1 MQRVTSQLMSRKR
14 MTRNTV
20 TIRIKHFAEDILPT
34 RNLPTEKI
42 SGEEI
47 PAPHLFRSRLPCH
60 LFPVAIDHRVLG
72 LVPGS
77 RYLGRGRG
85 RGWGIQTG
93 GSPKRCQFKRS
104 VVLPSK
110 HPETKA
116 ENDPRKKQKKNV
128 FLCSSPLLN
137 QTKMKSFLDKK
148 KHMVQPLPRWK
159 LFASS
164 PSGSSTVDP
173 PGREAPWRK
182 PPEQLGRYG
191 SAQGWMA
198 QRWFLTESVWW
209 TWMCWRWCFYIFDI
223 ISHHKTTIWGRIWCI
238 FFQTS

>member
-1 MQRVTSQLMSRKR
+1 

-20 TIRIKHFAEDILPT
+20 TIRIRIKHVAEAILPT
-34 RNLPTEKI
+34 RFFSTEKI
-42 SGEEI
+42 SGEQI

-60 LFPVAIDHRVLG
+60 LFPVAIDHWVLG
-72 LVPGS
+72 LVPRS

-85 RGWGIQTG
+85 RGRGIQTEEP
-93 GSPKRCQFKRS
+93 PKRSQFKRS
-104 VVLPSK
+104 VFLPSK

-116 ENDPRKKQKKNV
+116 ENAPLKKNNNKRKTCV
-128 FLCSSPLLN
+128 PFPFLN
-137 QTKMKSFLDKK
+137 QTKDMKSFRGKK
-148 KHMVQPLPRWK
+148 THMVQPLPRWK
-159 LFASS
+159 FFASS

-182 PPEQLGRYG
+182 PPEHLGRYG